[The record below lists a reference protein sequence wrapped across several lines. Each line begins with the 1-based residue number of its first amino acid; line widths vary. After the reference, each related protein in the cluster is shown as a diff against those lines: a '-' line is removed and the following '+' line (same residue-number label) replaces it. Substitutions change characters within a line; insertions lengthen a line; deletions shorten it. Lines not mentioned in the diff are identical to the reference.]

1 MRDRSPVDR
10 GNRTVLVLL
19 ALLLLAGGAVVL
31 ALGFGAFGA
40 QLADQPVV
48 PEQVA
53 GFVADNWWVWL
64 IVLLAC
70 LLLAL
75 LLLRWIAA
83 QAQTQR
89 VSELELERDE
99 RRGRTVLET
108 GALAD
113 AVADEVDSFRGVHSS
128 SARVFR
134 ARGRSKLRLVV
145 DFEERVDIADV
156 RRRIETEAV
165 PHIREALE
173 SPDFAVDVRFRPA
186 AAAGRSAIL

>member
-10 GNRTVLVLL
+10 GNRIVLVLL

-40 QLADQPVV
+40 QVADQPVV

-83 QAQTQR
+83 QTQTQR

-113 AVADEVDSFRGVHSS
+113 AVADEVDSFRGVHASS
-128 SARVFR
+128 VRVFR

-173 SPDFAVDVRFRPA
+173 SPDFAVDVRLRPA